1 MNSNDGN
8 FKFHVLIAGA
18 VCALSIFSMVRYTM
32 LHLEMFSQRIW
43 YETRRMPTSVNPGP
57 SISTSFRGIPTGG
70 MHIGKHTYVDYE
82 LSKQRS
88 FHKHVCIPA
97 VLYLSTSY
105 SYLTNCRTVRG
116 FDMYLCS
123 VSMDTVKGTTPST
136 GNSY

>member
-1 MNSNDGN
+1 
-8 FKFHVLIAGA
+8 
-18 VCALSIFSMVRYTM
+18 
-32 LHLEMFSQRIW
+32 
-43 YETRRMPTSVNPGP
+43 MPTSVNPGP

-82 LSKQRS
+82 YKLDLSINTYAYQ
-88 FHKHVCIPA
+88 P